1 MSLIFLGLGSNLGE
15 KEKNL
20 QDAVMM
26 LKMEIGSLLSQSS
39 FYISKPFGFSSENDF
54 LNAVVLMETHLSPCE
69 LLDKTREIEQEMGR
83 TSKSCGQQYAD
94 RIIDIDILLYD
105 HLVIDQPTLKIPHP
119 AIAERDFVFIPLL
132 EIAPD
137 LVDPLSGKKFSEL
150 VEAKKITSELKNF
163 VVGKKEEKFR

>member
-54 LNAVVLMETHLSPCE
+54 LNAVVLM
-69 LLDKTREIEQEMGR
+69 
-83 TSKSCGQQYAD
+83 
-94 RIIDIDILLYD
+94 
-105 HLVIDQPTLKIPHP
+105 
-119 AIAERDFVFIPLL
+119 
-132 EIAPD
+132 
-137 LVDPLSGKKFSEL
+137 
-150 VEAKKITSELKNF
+150 
-163 VVGKKEEKFR
+163 